1 MRNKILAL
9 SLGTLL
15 LPVVLPLAAQEVAVS
30 VALKIRHNGKSEPPP
45 SQVTFEFDGRS
56 EQLPVRNAT
65 LQLPPE
71 VLAAKSV
78 SISFKLQKEQ
88 LFISGLMLS
97 KFAGGD
103 WSVLLEDKSYGDD
116 YKWAIRKRAK
126 MHSSCIILFEPTD
139 AEGTF
144 VFVERCRTK
153 IH

>member
-1 MRNKILAL
+1 MRNKILPL

-15 LPVVLPLAAQEVAVS
+15 LSVVLPLAAQEVAVS
-30 VALKIRHNGKSEPPP
+30 VALKIRHNGKAEPPP

-56 EQLPVRNAT
+56 EQLPVRNGT

-78 SISFKLQKEQ
+78 SISLKLQKEQ
-88 LFISGLMLS
+88 LFISGLTLS

-103 WSVLLEDKSYGDD
+103 WSVLLEDKSFGGD
-116 YKWAIRKRAK
+116 YKWAIPKGAK
-126 MHSSCIILFEPTD
+126 IRSSCLLLFEPTD
-139 AEGTF
+139 AEGTADF
-144 VFVERCRTK
+144 VQHCRTK